1 MFVRRIMPALALAG
15 WAVVMASPVSA
26 QESKEVLLGSR
37 EVDLSLEKDRI
48 DVTRAQ
54 GRFNGIRLYARRNGI
69 EISRVAVTYGNGQVH
84 NEERRINLLPGE
96 RTRLINP
103 GNERFIDHIDLYYK
117 TKPGTGSDRMAMID
131 VVGLQTR
138 DGALAARPPGG
149 YAPGGSGS
157 QAQGGGGGPAVSGG
171 GGGAAV
177 SGGGRP
183 PSSGSAIPENPKPI
197 VASLAPKGRCGGP
210 GEQLLGSQTIRFG
223 GIDRDLVKV
232 GPEAGKFDLIRL
244 CVYDQDIDLI
254 GSKVNY
260 IQGEAQT
267 LNFAGLIRAGYRTQ
281 EMRFKGDRFI
291 RDIELVYKKRES
303 YRGTALVE
311 VWGEYAEGWVDN
323 EAQQYR
329 GGWVLLSSHAARF
342 VGFEKDL
349 AVVPKN
355 NKGGFRKLKVDVK
368 ERDITLRSLVVTY
381 NDGEKDSLITAA
393 QKVEDGKSLTFDL
406 SRGNRPVGI
415 KEIEAVYRSRIF
427 DRDSKGRR
435 SIVEIS
441 AQR

>member
-1 MFVRRIMPALALAG
+1 MFVRRVMPALALAG
-15 WAVVMASPVSA
+15 WAIVMAAPVSA
-26 QESKEVLLGSR
+26 QEAKEVLLGSR

-48 DVTRAQ
+48 DVTRAK
-54 GRFNGIRLYARRNGI
+54 GRFNGLRLYARRNGI
-69 EISRVAVTYGNGQVH
+69 EISKVAVTYSNGQVH

-117 TKPGTGSDRMAMID
+117 TKSGYTGSDRMAMVD
-131 VVGLQTR
+131 VVGMQTR
-138 DGALAARPPGG
+138 DGALAARPEGG
-149 YAPGGSGS
+149 YAGGGSGS
-157 QAQGGGGGPAVSGG
+157 SASGGSGGGGAPVVSGG
-171 GGGAAV
+171 GGRPV
-177 SGGGRP
+177 VGG
-183 PSSGSAIPENPKPI
+183 SSAIPENPRPI
-197 VASLAPKGRCGGP
+197 VSSPAPKGRCGGP
-210 GEQLLGSQTIRFG
+210 GEQLLGSQNIRFG
-223 GIDRDLVKV
+223 GVDRDLVKV
-232 GPEAGKFDLIRL
+232 GAEAGKFDLIRL
-244 CVYDQDIDLI
+244 CVFEQDIDLL
-254 GSKVNY
+254 GTKVNY
-260 IQGEAQT
+260 ISGDPQT
-267 LNFAGLIRAGYRTQ
+267 LNYAGLIRANSRTQ

-323 EAQQYR
+323 EAAQYR

-381 NDGEKDSLITAA
+381 NDGEKDSLVPTA

-415 KEIEAVYRSRIF
+415 REIEAVYRSRIF

>member
-1 MFVRRIMPALALAG
+1 MFVWRVMPAMALAG
-15 WAVVMASPVSA
+15 WAVVMASPASA
-26 QESKEVLLGSR
+26 QEAKEVLLGSR
-37 EVDLSLEKDRI
+37 EVDLSLDKDRI
-48 DVTRAQ
+48 DVSRAK

-69 EISRVAVTYGNGQVH
+69 EIYKVVVTYGNGQTH

-96 RTRLINP
+96 RTRPINP
-103 GNERFIDHIDLYYK
+103 GNDRFIDHIDLFYK
-117 TKPGTGSDRMAMID
+117 TKTNSTGSDRLAVID
-131 VVGLQTR
+131 VVGMQTR
-138 DGALAARPPGG
+138 EGALATRPSGYPSGG
-149 YAPGGSGS
+149 ATPPVAGGS
-157 QAQGGGGGPAVSGG
+157 
-171 GGGAAV
+171 
-177 SGGGRP
+177 RP
-183 PSSGSAIPENPKPI
+183 TPGSSGSALPDNPRPI
-197 VASLAPKGRCGGP
+197 VASPAPKGRCGGP

-223 GIDRDLVKV
+223 GVDRDLVKV
-232 GPEAGKFDLIRL
+232 GSEAGKFDLIRL
-244 CVYDQDIDLI
+244 CVYENDIDLL
-254 GSKVNY
+254 GAKVNFV
-260 IQGEAQT
+260 QGEAQT
-267 LNFAGLIRAGYRTQ
+267 LNYAGPIRAGYRTQ
-281 EMRFKGDRFI
+281 ELRFKGDRFI
-291 RDIELVYKKRES
+291 RDIELVYKRREQF
-303 YRGTALVE
+303 RGTAMVE

-323 EAQQYR
+323 EAAQYR

-355 NKGGFRKLKVDVK
+355 TKGGFRKLKVDVK

-427 DRDSKGRR
+427 DRDSRGRR